1 MFILI
6 TELISNFITTK
17 TLFVILNWGIAFI
30 VISARSAIHSIL
42 FLIGLFIIS
51 ALMFIGFFGLYFIGV
66 LFIIV
71 YVGAVTVLFLFIIII
86 IPLKDMSSGND
97 LFKSVRGIM
106 PTFVIV
112 LLIVALVSANSSG
125 INVYEIIP
133 MEFDEG
139 ISFLLND
146 LSIVGK
152 IIYYEYSF
160 ALVVA
165 ALLLFIALI
174 LAILLCY
181 EI

>member
-1 MFILI
+1 MLIFAEFI
-6 TELISNFITTK
+6 SSYITTK
-17 TLFVILNWGIAFI
+17 ILLVVLNWCIAFI

-51 ALMFIGFFGLYFIGV
+51 ALIFIGFFGLYFIGV

-86 IPLKDMSSGND
+86 IPLKDVTSSNR
-97 LFKSVRGIM
+97 LFK
-106 PTFVIV
+106 FVGGLSPVFFIA
-112 LLIVALVSANSSG
+112 LLAALIFNASNSGLDIYEVVSF
-125 INVYEIIP
+125 
-133 MEFDEG
+133 EFNESL
-139 ISFLLND
+139 SFVLND
-146 LSIVGK
+146 LEIVGK
-152 IIYYEYSF
+152 IIYYDYSF